1 MSVGEVIPLA
11 VADLFRTS
19 MRIAPAGVS
28 LITARD
34 ADGGFH
40 GMAVT
45 SATSLS
51 MSPPSML
58 VAVNRSASVHPIIS
72 SSHRFAST

>member
-1 MSVGEVIPLA
+1 
-11 VADLFRTS
+11 

-51 MSPPSML
+51 MRPPS
-58 VAVNRSASVHPIIS
+58 RG
-72 SSHRFAST
+72 STSLLRCTWWRMSRLATENLHHTQATETK